1 MNFSKKHWKLDI
13 QKDASMVAG
22 IPVSTKMLYWKDKN
36 GLSYDELAYL
46 IKDAWTIYGK
56 TVRDMDCSME
66 RRRQKSSEC

>member
-1 MNFSKKHWKLDI
+1 MNFSKKHWKQDI

-56 TVRDMDCSME
+56 TVRDIIFSKE
-66 RRRQKSSEC
+66 GI